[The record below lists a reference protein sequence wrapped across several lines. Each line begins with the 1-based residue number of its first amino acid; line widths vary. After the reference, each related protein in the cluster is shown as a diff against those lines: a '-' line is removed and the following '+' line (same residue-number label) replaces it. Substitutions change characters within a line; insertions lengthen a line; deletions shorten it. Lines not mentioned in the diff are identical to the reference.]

1 MKKLVGS
8 VIVLIVLAAGYFA
21 WTAFHVPTNVERK
34 VEGQTLIS
42 PELPAAS
49 FNFADGLSYLG
60 GQRFALYVHTDAEQH
75 FFVDADQQGQIRRLY
90 WVQFEHKLPGN
101 FGRYIYTTTRTAQ
114 IGGLSFLYDTKI
126 YTDYVGLKAAPG
138 SDVEKA
144 RVLLAAHGLHL
155 PRTAMR
161 ARMFHPPTEDGRSE
175 LMLIYVEALSPDDMP
190 KDAANEMAADDKYP
204 ALSQALIQHA
214 QQSLNIL
221 PAR

>member
-1 MKKLVGS
+1 MKKLAGS

-21 WTAFHVPTNVERK
+21 WTAFHVPTTVERK
-34 VEGQTLIS
+34 VEGHTLIS

-49 FNFADGLSYLG
+49 FRFADGLPYLG

-75 FFVDADQQGQIRRLY
+75 FFVDADPQGQIRRLY
-90 WVQFEHKLPGN
+90 WMQFEHKLPGN
-101 FGRYIYTTTRTAQ
+101 DGRYIYTTTRTAQ

-126 YTDYVGLKAAPG
+126 YTDYAGLKAAPG

-144 RVLLAAHGLHL
+144 RALLAAHGLHL

-161 ARMFHPPTEDGRSE
+161 TRMFHPPTKDGRSE
-175 LMLIYVEALSPDDMP
+175 LMMIYVEALPPDEMP
-190 KDAANEMAADDKYP
+190 KDAVNEMAADDKYP
-204 ALSQALIQHA
+204 ALSQSLFQHA

>member
-1 MKKLVGS
+1 MKKLVAS
-8 VIVLIVLAAGYFA
+8 LIVLIAVAAGYFA
-21 WTAFHVPTNVERK
+21 WTALHVPDTVERQ

-42 PELPAAS
+42 PDRPAAS
-49 FNFADGLSYLG
+49 FRFADGLHYLA

-75 FFVDADQQGQIRRLY
+75 FFVDADPQGQIRRLY
-90 WVQFEHKLPGN
+90 WIQFEHKLPGN
-101 FGRYIYTTTRTAQ
+101 DGRYIYTTSRTAE

-126 YTDYVGLKAAPG
+126 YTDYAGLKAAPG

-144 RVLLAAHGLHL
+144 RTLLAAHGLTL

-161 ARMFHPPTEDGRSE
+161 VRMFHPPTKDGRSE
-175 LMLIYVEALSPDDMP
+175 LMMIFVEALPPDEMP
-190 KDAANEMAADDKYP
+190 KDAVNEMAADDKYP

-214 QQSLNIL
+214 QQALNIQ